1 MAFRTLGSRARAWVA
16 APSATPQPLERT
28 VDLERY
34 TQGPW
39 YSFASIPMLFQP
51 ADAIN
56 VRASY
61 KLSADKK
68 MMYVVNQ
75 SHVPAYSCAGPWE
88 ETSWMA
94 TAYPTNDFNS
104 TLAFCMS
111 PGQYWILEL
120 ADDYSWVVVGSPMR
134 TSLWVMTRQP
144 GQWPASAK
152 ITYEEL
158 LSLLEEQHGYD
169 TSLLEV
175 TRHDTSESGELSP
188 AVFHDASSAE
198 AMLRV
203 AGKEIRRNIRMVVAK
218 TFNQ

>member
-1 MAFRTLGSRARAWVA
+1 M
-16 APSATPQPLERT
+16 
-28 VDLERY
+28 DLERY

-51 ADAIN
+51 AEAIN

-61 KLSADKK
+61 KLSPDKQLV
-68 MMYVVNQ
+68 YVVNQ

-94 TAYPTNDFNS
+94 TAYPTNAANS

-111 PGQYWILEL
+111 PAQYWILEL
-120 ADDYSWVVVGSPMR
+120 AEDYSWVVVGSSSR

-144 GQWPASAK
+144 GQWPTTAK
-152 ITYEEL
+152 ISYEEL
-158 LSLLEEQHGYD
+158 LSVLSETHGYD
-169 TSLLEV
+169 TSLLSV

-188 AVFHDASSAE
+188 AVFHDTSSAD
-198 AMLRV
+198 AMFRV

-218 TFNQ
+218 TLGQ

>member
-1 MAFRTLGSRARAWVA
+1 MAFRTLGTRARAWIA
-16 APSATPQPLERT
+16 AAGVEPLPLQRM

-34 TQGPW
+34 TAGPW

-51 ADAIN
+51 SDSIN

-68 MMYVVNQ
+68 LVYVVNQ
-75 SHVPAYSCAGPWE
+75 SHVPAYSCTGPWE

-94 TAYPTNDFNS
+94 TAYPTNNFNS

-111 PGQYWILEL
+111 PGQYWMLEL

-152 ITYEEL
+152 ISYEEL
-158 LSLLEEQHGYD
+158 LSVLSERHGYD

-175 TRHDTSESGELSP
+175 TQHDTSESGELSAP
-188 AVFHDASSAE
+188 VFHDTPFLE
-198 AMLRV
+198 ATMNT
-203 AGKEIRRNIRMVVAK
+203 AGKEVRRNIRMVVAK
-218 TFNQ
+218 TLGS